1 MKLTKEKLKQI
12 IKEELAQEAW
22 EGPDAAFSGPPL
34 SQIEN
39 QMIQLSEDLE
49 GLATDV
55 QRDGVPEAAQAFLLV
70 SQLVNAYSN
79 VLLADER
86 AGAYLPA
93 LVAAAKA
100 WQTNYGPLGDR

>member
-22 EGPDAAFSGPPL
+22 EGPDAAFSGPSL
-34 SQIEN
+34 SMVEDR
-39 QMIQLSEDLE
+39 MIQLSEDLE
-49 GLATDV
+49 GLAADT
-55 QRDGVPEAAQAFLLV
+55 QRHGVPEAAQAFLLV

-93 LVAAAKA
+93 LMNALKA
-100 WQTNYGPLGDR
+100 WKAN